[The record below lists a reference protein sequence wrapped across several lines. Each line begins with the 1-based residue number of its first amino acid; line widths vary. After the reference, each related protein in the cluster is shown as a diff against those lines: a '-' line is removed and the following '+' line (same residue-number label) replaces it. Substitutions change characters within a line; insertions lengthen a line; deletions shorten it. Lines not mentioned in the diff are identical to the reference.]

1 MSEAEAADG
10 GEVEEVS
17 VGLGRSLR
25 LRPPP
30 PALLVPE
37 VPVLEEDDD
46 NLDAMVSLG
55 DEIGL
60 NVE

>member
-1 MSEAEAADG
+1 MD
-10 GEVEEVS
+10 EVS

-25 LRPPP
+25 PTALR
-30 PALLVPE
+30 VPE
-37 VPVLEEDDD
+37 VPVLEDDDD
-46 NLDAMVSLG
+46 NLEAMVSLG

>member
-1 MSEAEAADG
+1 MSEAEEGAAVG
-10 GEVEEVS
+10 GEVDEVS

-25 LRPPP
+25 PTALR
-30 PALLVPE
+30 VPE
-37 VPVLEEDDD
+37 VPVLEDDDD
-46 NLDAMVSLG
+46 NLEAMVSLG